1 MINLILIYSSCYDNK
16 ISHVVQ
22 VYTKKLICISK
33 CGMKIKELVSN
44 HNHTDSLPVSKI
56 GHWIHRQKQTEK
68 RQMIDFLF
76 GHLDL
81 LYPCKKCVF
90 IIITTYQN
98 IGKSLTY
105 MWWGRERERK
115 RDTERNSKN

>member
-1 MINLILIYSSCYDNK
+1 MINLILFYFSCYDNK
-16 ISHVVQ
+16 ISYVVQ

-44 HNHTDSLPVSKI
+44 HNNSDSLPVSKT

-81 LYPCKKCVF
+81 LYTCKKCVY
-90 IIITTYQN
+90 IIITTYQH
-98 IGKSLTY
+98 IGKLIIY
-105 MWWGRERERK
+105 FWWEREK
-115 RDTERNSKN
+115 GEKERY